1 MDNIEKRHT
10 EKKLKNKEIIKIP
23 KKYFVITVVI
33 IAILII
39 GGYFYFQ
46 NTKNVAAVV
55 NGEVITISD
64 LDKAYESLPAQYKLV
79 IDKESL
85 LEQLIQAK
93 IFYLEAQKQG
103 LIVSEEEAV
112 IKLEEIKNLS
122 GTDEEEFKKDLEERG
137 VSEKELIKD
146 YAKQLTVQRFIEE
159 NLMNKI
165 QISEEEIKK
174 YYNDNI
180 DSFKVD
186 EQVVVSHILITDINS
201 TKEQKN
207 EKAKEL
213 LKEITKDNF
222 CDYVTN
228 YSDDPG
234 SIQICGEYT
243 FSKNDPFVQEF
254 KDFSFKQKVGDIG
267 VVDTQFGTH
276 IIWTKEKNPAKTFSF
291 NEVKEKILEFL
302 KTEEARKKYK
312 TFYEEIAKDYKIEMK
327 FNK

>member
-1 MDNIEKRHT
+1 MDNIEKRQT

-85 LEQLIQAK
+85 LEQFIQAK

-103 LIVSEEEAV
+103 LIV
-112 IKLEEIKNLS
+112 
-122 GTDEEEFKKDLEERG
+122 
-137 VSEKELIKD
+137 
-146 YAKQLTVQRFIEE
+146 
-159 NLMNKI
+159 
-165 QISEEEIKK
+165 SEEEIKK

-302 KTEEARKKYK
+302 KT
-312 TFYEEIAKDYKIEMK
+312 
-327 FNK
+327 